1 MIIQGGMGVG
11 VSSWRLANAI
21 ASAGQLGVVSGTAN
35 AVTHARQLAIG
46 DPGGHHTRALDHFP
60 FPDIAKRV
68 YDRHFDTARFEDGQ
82 ARFRGLPSP
91 TLKPGRSLTELTV
104 VANFVEVFLAKAKHL
119 GTVGVNYLEKIQLP
133 TLASIYGAMLAGV
146 DYVLMGAGVPARIP
160 AILDRLARNERV
172 TMPVTVTG
180 AERGDQYEI
189 VFDPEEFAAGADLP
203 TVKRPKFLAIVSSAT
218 MATYLSRVAS
228 GGPDGF
234 VVEMR
239 TAGGHNAPPRGR
251 MTIDEAGE
259 PVYGPR
265 DEIELEPIA
274 ELGLPF
280 WLAGGFGNHA
290 GLQRALA
297 AGASGIQV
305 GTAFAFCQE
314 SGLDPEIRATT
325 IRSIL
330 GGEAKVRTDALASP
344 TGYPF
349 KVLELSTTLSEQKP
363 YADRPRLCD
372 LGYLREPY
380 KRDDGRVGY
389 RCAAEPVD
397 DYLNKGGELSEVEGR
412 RCLCNAL
419 VANIGLG
426 QQRGDGYAEV
436 PMLTAGDDI
445 GIIRNFMRD
454 GNESYSAQDVLD
466 VLLGNSPS
474 ALD

>member
-11 VSSWRLANAI
+11 VSSWQL
-21 ASAGQLGVVSGTAN
+21 ASAVAGAGHLGVVSGTAN
-35 AVTHARQLAIG
+35 AVTHARHLALG
-46 DPGGHHTRALDHFP
+46 DPGGHLTRALDHFP
-60 FPDIAKRV
+60 IPDMAKRV
-68 YDRHFDTARFEDGQ
+68 YDRHFGTAKSGDGTT
-82 ARFRGLPSP
+82 RFRGLPSP
-91 TLKPGRSLTELTV
+91 SLKPGRSLTELTV
-104 VANFVEVFLAKAKHL
+104 VSNFVEVFLAKAKHA
-119 GTVGVNYLEKIQLP
+119 GTVGINYLEKIQLP

-160 AILDRLARNERV
+160 AILDRLARNERA

-189 VFDPEEFAAGADLP
+189 EFDPVEFVETDELP
-203 TVKRPKFLAIVSSAT
+203 QVRRPKFLAIVSSAT

-251 MTIDEAGE
+251 MQLDAAGA

-265 DEIELEPIA
+265 DEIELEPIR

-280 WLAGGFGNHA
+280 WLAGGYA
-290 GLQRALA
+290 SRDGLQAALA
-297 AGASGIQV
+297 AGAAGIQV

-314 SGLDPEIRATT
+314 SGLDPQIRTEAIRA
-325 IRSIL
+325 IL
-330 GGEAKVRTDALASP
+330 DGEAQVRTDALASP

-349 KVLELSTTLSEQKP
+349 KVLELPTTLSETTP
-363 YADRPRLCD
+363 YEERPRLCD

-380 KRDDGRVGY
+380 KRGDGRIGY

-397 DYLNKGGELSEVEGR
+397 DYVDKGGDVAATAGR

-419 VANIGLG
+419 VANLGLG
-426 QQRGDGYAEV
+426 QHRGDGYVEV
-436 PMLTAGDDI
+436 PMLTAGDDV
-445 GIIRNFMRD
+445 GIIRAFMRE
-454 GNESYSAQDVLD
+454 GREHYTAQDVLD
-466 VLLGNSPS
+466 ALLGTTTVSTS
-474 ALD
+474 